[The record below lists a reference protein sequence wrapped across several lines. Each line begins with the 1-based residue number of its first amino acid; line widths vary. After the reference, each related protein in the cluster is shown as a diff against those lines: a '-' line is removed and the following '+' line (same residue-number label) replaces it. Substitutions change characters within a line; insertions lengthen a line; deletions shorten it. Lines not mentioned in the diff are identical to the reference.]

1 MSTGKLYVIPNVIS
15 DHTQSDV
22 IPEQVKAAIK
32 ACDVFFVEN
41 LRTARRYVS
50 SLKLGLV
57 IEDLHFELVDKKTSF
72 EDCFDL
78 IQPLLEGKV
87 GGIISESGCPGI
99 ADPGARLVHLAHQ
112 FKVKTIPLVGPS
124 SILLALMASGMNGQ
138 SFAFH
143 GYLPIDRKE
152 RQQKLR
158 ELEKESKLKDQTQIF
173 MDTPYRNEQLLFDI
187 LKVCRKDSFLCIAKD
202 ITGTN
207 EEIIT
212 KSVGKW
218 NVKDISLK
226 KVPALFLLYGN

>member
-78 IQPLLEGKV
+78 IQPL
-87 GGIISESGCPGI
+87 
-99 ADPGARLVHLAHQ
+99 
-112 FKVKTIPLVGPS
+112 
-124 SILLALMASGMNGQ
+124 
-138 SFAFH
+138 
-143 GYLPIDRKE
+143 
-152 RQQKLR
+152 
-158 ELEKESKLKDQTQIF
+158 
-173 MDTPYRNEQLLFDI
+173 
-187 LKVCRKDSFLCIAKD
+187 
-202 ITGTN
+202 
-207 EEIIT
+207 
-212 KSVGKW
+212 
-218 NVKDISLK
+218 
-226 KVPALFLLYGN
+226 